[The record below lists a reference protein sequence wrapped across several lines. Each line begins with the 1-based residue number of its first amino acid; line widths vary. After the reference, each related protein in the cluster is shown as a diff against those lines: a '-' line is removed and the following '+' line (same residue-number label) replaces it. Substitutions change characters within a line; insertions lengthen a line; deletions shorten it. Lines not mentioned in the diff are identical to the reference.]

1 MVIIFPLVNT
11 AEDARKCIEVCK
23 YPPEGIRG
31 YGPRRSQ
38 WYGGMSDVEYFKQA
52 NDSIMLL
59 MQCERK
65 EAVDNLDEILAV
77 PGVDGVIC
85 GLNDL
90 SASIGKFGQVN
101 DPEMIDLMEQ
111 MIAKCK
117 KAGKPFGASIGVN
130 YDVARFWME
139 RGASFLSI
147 GFPQDYYMTLG
158 KEVIQN
164 IRTIEN
170 ERMV

>member
-1 MVIIFPLVNT
+1 
-11 AEDARKCIEVCK
+11 
-23 YPPEGIRG
+23 
-31 YGPRRSQ
+31 
-38 WYGGMSDVEYFKQA
+38 MSDAEYFKQA

-90 SASIGKFGQVN
+90 SASIVKFGQVN

-117 KAGKPFGASIGVN
+117 KA
-130 YDVARFWME
+130 
-139 RGASFLSI
+139 
-147 GFPQDYYMTLG
+147 
-158 KEVIQN
+158 
-164 IRTIEN
+164 EN
-170 ERMV
+170 HWCFYRK